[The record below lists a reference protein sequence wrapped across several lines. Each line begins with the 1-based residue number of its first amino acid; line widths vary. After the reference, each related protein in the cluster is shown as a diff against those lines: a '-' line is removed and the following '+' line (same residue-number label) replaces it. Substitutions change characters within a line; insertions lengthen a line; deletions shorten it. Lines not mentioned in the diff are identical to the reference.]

1 MNIERFVD
9 NIDIIEDHLSKN
21 DRYFRYPEQ
30 KLVALFTD
38 IEDQLNSLD
47 TTFEKW

>member
-1 MNIERFVD
+1 MSKLVK

-30 KLVALFTD
+30 KLESLFTD
-38 IEDQLNSLD
+38 VEQQLDLLDKALED
-47 TTFEKW
+47 W